1 MSFSSSDDDSQQRFA
16 LGLVFAL
23 IALVVTSV
31 VGTVVYKQ
39 RVHMRAQ
46 AEPAAVVV
54 DPAGTPVVAVND
66 EVARVVVDGAVVRFY
81 FATGS
86 AAVTPDAQ
94 PALADIAR
102 AVKGGRSV
110 VVSVSMTRPA
120 MPPPTKSWPSSVP
133 WPCATPWWRPAC
145 PKKRSSCASPRPPRA
160 TATTPKP
167 AASKWR
173 WLRSE
178 PGACRHAFTASCRC
192 GLHERKSEEK
202 ARYAGLFCGRLR
214 EVAPSRLPSV
224 AA

>member
-23 IALVVTSV
+23 IALVVASV

-110 VVSVSMTRPA
+110 VVSGFHDATGDAAANEELAKQRALAVRDA
-120 MPPPTKSWPSSVP
+120 LVAAGVP
-133 WPCATPWWRPAC
+133 
-145 PKKRSSCASPRPPRA
+145 
-160 TATTPKP
+160 
-167 AASKWR
+167 
-173 WLRSE
+173 
-178 PGACRHAFTASCRC
+178 
-192 GLHERKSEEK
+192 EEK
-202 ARYAGLFCGRLR
+202 IELRKPQATQGDGDNAEARRV
-214 EVAPSRLPSV
+214 EVALAPV
-224 AA
+224 